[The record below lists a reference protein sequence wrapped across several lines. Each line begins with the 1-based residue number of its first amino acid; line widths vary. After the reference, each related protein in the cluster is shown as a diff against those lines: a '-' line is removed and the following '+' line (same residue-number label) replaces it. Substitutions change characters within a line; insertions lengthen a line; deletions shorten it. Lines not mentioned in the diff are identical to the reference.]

1 MSILLS
7 SFGAA
12 LPPIEKTLSNLNFER
27 FLIENYLIFPRR
39 HSSQIN
45 TFERDLEG
53 CLYSVTVKLH
63 KVVGACPLRGAG
75 DAADSAHR
83 AVVRKSA
90 VAIGEESR

>member
-1 MSILLS
+1 MCKQNVLS
-7 SFGAA
+7 PGF
-12 LPPIEKTLSNLNFER
+12 KR
-27 FLIENYLIFPRR
+27 FLIAPHFIPQTKE
-39 HSSQIN
+39 STQTN
-45 TFERDLEG
+45 TFERDPEG

-75 DAADSAHR
+75 NAANSAHR